1 MIGLLS
7 GKSTYLGHESVQL
20 YVHMRMLLEMTAYT
34 VKPVLVA
41 TSIKQATC
49 IKQAS
54 VQFPWRVTT
63 LKSTCI
69 KQAHVFSKHILIVP

>member
-1 MIGLLS
+1 MKKMTSLFPMTGLLS
-7 GKSTYLGHESVQL
+7 GTNTNLGHESVQS
-20 YVHMRMLLEMTAYT
+20 YEHMHMLLEMTAYT

-54 VQFPWRVTT
+54 LQFP
-63 LKSTCI
+63 
-69 KQAHVFSKHILIVP
+69 